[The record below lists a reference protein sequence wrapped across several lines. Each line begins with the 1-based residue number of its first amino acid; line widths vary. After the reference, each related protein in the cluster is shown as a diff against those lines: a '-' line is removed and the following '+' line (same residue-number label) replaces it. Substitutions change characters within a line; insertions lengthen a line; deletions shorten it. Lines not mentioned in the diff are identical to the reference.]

1 MEFIM
6 ILATIILIV
15 ILIRISSSLIAIRGA
30 FRRLEII
37 VAKLAADTAAIRKQ
51 GEGETAPVFKEQKNV
66 AAATPAHVAE
76 TRPES
81 TMAAPAPSPVAA
93 QTVSQPSS
101 AAALPA
107 QAFEP
112 KVEAVPPPLPFA
124 SVQHFTSPA
133 VPSSVVSPPAQ
144 PKEPTKFGQ
153 WAKAAWDWLRVGE
166 EWRPGWIPGEY
177 VVAAVQLLRAA
188 AVLLLFGAA
197 WFVRYVHEQG
207 WFSPTGRVIGGF
219 VVAAALV
226 VFGSRLLRRQ
236 WRPLG
241 LVLAGLGFALGEFID
256 WAGANLYGVLPAPA
270 AFAIAAVLALG
281 AGAMA
286 WRHSSLI
293 LGLVA
298 LFAGYSAPWFF
309 PEAVRGGDAALL
321 AWLLLLAAEAAVLA
335 VTRGWR
341 SLPWISLVAGLPLA
355 WPVFWPSALSPYRL
369 DALGR
374 GWALSFLAVFAALS
388 WAQGLGHALWRRRSP
403 FWFDLAHW
411 AVATLFVLLFATT
424 PHMAATWPL
433 FAKGLPALA
442 LAVGSLAVFHAF
454 QKRGVR
460 DRITT
465 GCLLSGI
472 SALSLCFLCLSFDGT
487 PRCIALSAAAVAFV
501 WIAARRDSAVLSVF
515 AVVSWILW
523 IVYVG
528 TPETAAS
535 RIGRIA
541 PAVASLWAAGLL
553 LRRMKAEGGRFA
565 PALLWAAW
573 AASLVWGTWEVNHAF
588 PDFTPSIALY
598 WGIHALATL
607 VVGLL
612 FDSRYVRGAA
622 LCLFGAAAGKFL
634 LIDQAGAPT
643 PERVAGFLGVGLL
656 LLLGS
661 VGYIRAASP
670 RVATRVTND
679 EPLRGNDE

>member
-1 MEFIM
+1 MEM
-6 ILATIILIV
+6 IFVITTIILIV
-15 ILIRISSSLIAIRGA
+15 TLIRISSSLTAIRGA
-30 FRRLEII
+30 FERLE
-37 VAKLAADTAAIRKQ
+37 VMLAKLAADTAAIRKQ
-51 GEGETAPVFKEQKNV
+51 GEGAAAPVSKEQMQ
-66 AAATPAHVAE
+66 AAAVTPPPATE
-76 TRPES
+76 TQSVSKMAVPMPS
-81 TMAAPAPSPVAA
+81 TMAAQTVPKPAMATMPPAHASAPKNEAPKLAPFVPEGHFASRPEPLPQSAPSIP
-93 QTVSQPSS
+93 Q
-101 AAALPA
+101 
-107 QAFEP
+107 
-112 KVEAVPPPLPFA
+112 
-124 SVQHFTSPA
+124 
-133 VPSSVVSPPAQ
+133 
-144 PKEPTKFGQ
+144 EPTKFEL

-226 VFGSRLLRRQ
+226 AFGSRLLRRQ

-341 SLPWISLVAGLPLA
+341 SLPWVSLVAGLPLA
-355 WPVFWPSALSPYRL
+355 WPVLWPSIWSPCRL
-369 DALGR
+369 DDLGR

-424 PHMAATWPL
+424 PHMTATWPM
-433 FAKGLPALA
+433 FAKGFPALA
-442 LAVGSLAVFHAF
+442 LAVGSLAVCHAF
-454 QKRGVR
+454 QRRGVR

-465 GCLLSGI
+465 GCLLSGV
-472 SALSLCFLCLSFDGT
+472 SALSLCFLCLSVDGT
-487 PRCIALSAAAVAFV
+487 QRCIALSAAAVTFV
-501 WIAARRDSAVLSVF
+501 WIAARRGSAVLSVF
-515 AVVSWILW
+515 ASVSWILW
-523 IVYVG
+523 IVHVG
-528 TPETAAS
+528 TPETAAA

-598 WGIHALATL
+598 WGTHALATL

-612 FDSRYVRGAA
+612 FNSRYVRGAA

-661 VGYIRAASP
+661 AGYIRAAASP
-670 RVATRVTND
+670 R
-679 EPLRGNDE
+679 RGDASDK

>member
-1 MEFIM
+1 MER
-6 ILATIILIV
+6 T
-15 ILIRISSSLIAIRGA
+15 GQE
-30 FRRLEII
+30 EI
-37 VAKLAADTAAIRKQ
+37 
-51 GEGETAPVFKEQKNV
+51 
-66 AAATPAHVAE
+66 
-76 TRPES
+76 
-81 TMAAPAPSPVAA
+81 
-93 QTVSQPSS
+93 QP
-101 AAALPA
+101 
-107 QAFEP
+107 Q
-112 KVEAVPPPLPFA
+112 
-124 SVQHFTSPA
+124 
-133 VPSSVVSPPAQ
+133 
-144 PKEPTKFGQ
+144 EPTKFEL
-153 WAKAAWDWLRVGE
+153 WAKAAWNWLRVGE

-177 VVAAVQLLRAA
+177 AVAAVQLLRAA
-188 AVLLLFGAA
+188 ALLLLFGAA

-219 VVAAALV
+219 VAAAALV

-321 AWLLLLAAEAAVLA
+321 AWLLLLAAEAAALA

-341 SLPWISLVAGLPLA
+341 SLPWISLVATVALST
-355 WPVFWPSALSPYRL
+355 PVFASDRL

-374 GWALSFLAVFAALS
+374 GWTLVFVALFAAVS
-388 WAQGLGHALWRRRSP
+388 WTQSLGHAFWRRRPP
-403 FWFDLAHW
+403 FWFDLVHW
-411 AVATLFVLLFATT
+411 AVATFFALLAASYTASPWPTFAN
-424 PHMAATWPL
+424 
-433 FAKGLPALA
+433 GLPALA
-442 LAVGSLAVFHAF
+442 LAGGSLSVALAF
-454 QKRGVR
+454 QRRDVR
-460 DRITT
+460 DRPTAE
-465 GCLLSGI
+465 CLFAGV
-472 SALSLCFLCLSFDGT
+472 SALVLCFLCLSFDRT

-501 WIAARRDSAVLSVF
+501 WIAARRGSAIQAVF
-515 AVVSWILW
+515 AIVSWILW
-523 IVYVG
+523 IAYVG
-528 TPETAAS
+528 TPETASA

-565 PALLWAAW
+565 PALLWIAW
-573 AASLVWGTWEVNHAF
+573 VASLAWGTWEVHHAF
-588 PDFTPSIALY
+588 PDFTPSVALY
-598 WGIHALATL
+598 WGVHALATL

-612 FDSRYVRGAA
+612 FANRYVRGAA

-634 LIDQAGAPT
+634 LVDQAGAPT

-661 VGYIRAASP
+661 AGYIRAAGAA
-670 RVATRVTND
+670 RMKD